1 MPATCSRASCTRH
14 CTHHWFFVERTV
26 IARCYFARRVLCTRE
41 HGRGREGERGGHRA
55 AQCTRSKQ
63 GPQNPDCAC
72 LGLVMHVA
80 KPKELG
86 ECCLYGVAVG
96 MIRTAPECGRRQLQ
110 RLCGDGATTLWCLH
124 YSPPPCCPAL
134 SAMRGR
140 CDGSLNGMW

>member
-1 MPATCSRASCTRH
+1 MLG
-14 CTHHWFFVERTV
+14 V
-26 IARCYFARRVLCTRE
+26 ILLGVFCAQGNMGGGE
-41 HGRGREGERGGHRA
+41 RGREEDTGPHNALVLSRGPKILIALG
-55 AQCTRSKQ
+55 
-63 GPQNPDCAC
+63 

-124 YSPPPCCPAL
+124 YSPPMLPRIKRHARE
-134 SAMRGR
+134 M
-140 CDGSLNGMW
+140 